1 MEPNQVWPSAGERQP
16 PGNENKKQVFA
27 RIKPQDIGIVVTAAK
42 LTDTAAVTVLSP
54 FYRR

>member
-54 FYRR
+54 FYRQ